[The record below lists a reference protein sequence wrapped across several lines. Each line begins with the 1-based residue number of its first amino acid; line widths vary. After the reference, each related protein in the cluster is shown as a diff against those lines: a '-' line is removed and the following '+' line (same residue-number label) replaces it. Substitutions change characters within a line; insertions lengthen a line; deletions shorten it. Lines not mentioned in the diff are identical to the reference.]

1 MLEKEEIEAHFYQD
15 KYLYADMIAALRD
28 SRNRVAYAEEDGVL
42 LRMRAGYMHWLTA
55 ETPEA
60 AGRILDLA
68 KRPDMFLIH
77 QDFCKEIII
86 RKFGLCGEMRC
97 WQGAYF
103 GTEPLPVVL
112 PEGMEL
118 RDLHMSD
125 LDMVMERYTHAD
137 GDRAYIA
144 SRLKYG
150 MIGAYFG
157 ETCAGFVGVHGEGS
171 MGLLEVFPEYRRMGV
186 ASALESAMTNR
197 MLAKG
202 LIPYGHVVVG
212 NEASRALQKKLGFTF
227 AEQTVSWLFRSEE

>member
-1 MLEKEEIEAHFYQD
+1 MLKEEEIEEYFYQD
-15 KYLYADMIAALRD
+15 KSFYADMLNALRD
-28 SRNRVAYAEEDGVL
+28 DRNEVAYAEEDGIL
-42 LRMRAGYMHWLTA
+42 LRMKAGYMHWLTA
-55 ETPEA
+55 GTPEA
-60 AGRILDLA
+60 AERILDYT
-68 KRPDMFLIH
+68 KCPDMFLIH
-77 QDFCKEIII
+77 QDFCKEIIA
-86 RKFGLCGEMRC
+86 RRFGFEEEMLC

-118 RDLHMSD
+118 RDLRMDD

-144 SRLKYG
+144 SRIEYG

-157 ETCAGFVGVHGEGS
+157 DTCAGFIGVHGEGS

-197 MLAKG
+197 MLEKG
-202 LIPYGHVVVG
+202 FIPYGHVVVG

-227 AEQTVSWLFRSEE
+227 ADQTVSWLFRREE